1 MYVPGTCKFS
11 DLNHISNT
19 GGLAINIPV
28 PMHFTKIPSGMM
40 MAQAYFNGNMDTMM
54 LTESQDDFE
63 GSDGFY
69 DGGENGYGPGGI

>member
-1 MYVPGTCKFS
+1 
-11 DLNHISNT
+11 
-19 GGLAINIPV
+19 
-28 PMHFTKIPSGMM
+28 MHFTKIPSGMM